1 MGLTFL
7 TIKNKINERI
17 IMKISKLVLSF
28 ILSITLLTQT
38 SWAQIASTE
47 ALFNQTET
55 LSSKEKIIQ
64 FTARQDVAKI
74 LEQMDVDPK
83 TIEERVAA
91 MTDEE
96 ASKFA
101 QEIDTLPAGSD
112 ALGSLIGA
120 AVFVFVVLLITDILG
135 LTKVFNFTRSVR

>member
-1 MGLTFL
+1 
-7 TIKNKINERI
+7 
-17 IMKISKLVLSF
+17 MKILKLFLSF

-55 LSSKEKIIQ
+55 LSSKDKIIQ

-74 LEQMDVDPK
+74 LVQMDVDP
-83 TIEERVAA
+83 TMIEERVAS

-96 ASKFA
+96 ATKFA
-101 QEIDTLPAGSD
+101 NEIDTLPAGSD
-112 ALGSLIGA
+112 AVGSIVGA
-120 AVFVFVVLLITDILG
+120 AIFVFVVLLITDILG
-135 LTKVFNFTRSVR
+135 FTKVFDFTRSIR